1 MMHQER
7 EQNNGF
13 GPIPSPRGRLAAGFH
28 WALGAAWLG
37 WLFYKVKTANTGI
50 SGVYIQL
57 SSGQKCVN
65 DTHLYLE
72 DSMFTHYMFITA
84 AVLLTSLI
92 SGLLHSVG
100 FFMEELKHIDSRHGG
115 RYLEALQSCLHFPIK
130 HACAVLVVILLV
142 LWFLKTETFLQLCS
156 QYQDLLLLLAGVE
169 LFKHSFNF
177 MKSAEVEI
185 MEQVEGS
192 KQNIA
197 HGLAWS
203 FYTGYLK
210 IILPNLHDRIERSPW
225 KDKIHP
231 TAWRLL
237 VLLPLKCEVQA
248 NLEDG
253 DSNIK
258 FEYCIVEYATNV
270 QTLYEMQ
277 TECEGFSREAREQ
290 QVKLLYLTL
299 KNIIDGDRA
308 CRDKVVLVPLDITDD
323 EDHKLAKVI
332 LRTLKQLK
340 SGTVDMPDRDPED
353 LRANETN
360 RKDEAEEK
368 GIYCQ
373 DTQDPPFSLEKI
385 MKVCSDLGLGDR
397 QSLPEPRRLPE
408 LTGHP
413 RTRLRSKSRCK
424 FYDKFSATSAKMLLQ
439 QLVVLIVIF
448 AVHPSAASL
457 SVSGEYMAWRLSL
470 YNPNRDRPFR
480 LSQRLFSQVRPKHRS
495 VSPPSRLILTA
506 QTRLRYSQRCL
517 PL

>member
-1 MMHQER
+1 MNSDMMHQER

-37 WLFYKVKTANTGI
+37 WLFYKVKTANIHI

-130 HACAVLVVILLV
+130 HACAVLVVISLV
-142 LWFLKTETFLQLCS
+142 LWYLNTDTFVQLCS

-210 IILPNLHDRIERSPW
+210 IILPNLHDRIEKSLW

-258 FEYCIVEYATNV
+258 NVTAGLPDNECLVPMKLDRGGVNKRVYKNDVHCITDPDTGDFEYCIVEYATNV

-308 CRDKVVLVPLDITDD
+308 CRDKVVLVPLDITDN

-360 RKDEAEEK
+360 PKDEAEEK

-385 MKVCSDLGLGDR
+385 MKESTGFP
-397 QSLPEPRRLPE
+397 LPEIPVETAPDSSFDIQ
-408 LTGHP
+408 G
-413 RTRLRSKSRCK
+413 
-424 FYDKFSATSAKMLLQ
+424 AK
-439 QLVVLIVIF
+439 
-448 AVHPSAASL
+448 
-457 SVSGEYMAWRLSL
+457 
-470 YNPNRDRPFR
+470 
-480 LSQRLFSQVRPKHRS
+480 K
-495 VSPPSRLILTA
+495 
-506 QTRLRYSQRCL
+506 
-517 PL
+517 